1 MKKQGLWFL
10 TLFSLIL
17 VLSVYYITMPNE
29 LFKTN
34 NSKQE
39 ETEEVN
45 KEIEEVTAV
54 SALKVELKE
63 ERREKVEELNE
74 TINSDSSSSE
84 EKNKAYEELKEIAN
98 IEGIEDNIESK
109 LKKDFSV
116 NSCIKVNDNTVEV
129 VVEKDKH
136 DVALANKIMKA
147 VQEEFK
153 DTVSISVKFS

>member
-39 ETEEVN
+39 ETEEVS
-45 KEIEEVTAV
+45 KEVKEVTAV
-54 SALKVELKE
+54 AALKVELKE
-63 ERREKVEELNE
+63 ERREKVEELNQ
-74 TINSDSSSSE
+74 TINSDSSSTE
-84 EKNKAYEELKEIAN
+84 EKNKAYEELKEITN
-98 IEGIEDNIESK
+98 IEGIEDNIETK
-109 LKKDFSV
+109 LKKNFQVDSY
-116 NSCIKVNDNTVEV
+116 IKVSDNTVEV
-129 VVEKDKH
+129 VVEKEKH
-136 DVALANKIMKA
+136 DVELANKIMKA

-153 DTVSISVKFS
+153 EIVSITVKFS